1 VKKKRLRKER
11 FKKMKKILGI
21 IVLSL
26 LLSGCSDDYS
36 KIESCA
42 SSETLRAYPD
52 EGIQLTMNKSLRK
65 KLEDPRFKRNFDY
78 CENLFNSNP
87 KKFKALY
94 PYLR

>member
-1 VKKKRLRKER
+1 
-11 FKKMKKILGI
+11 MKKLTLI
-21 IVLSL
+21 LSL
-26 LLSGCSDDYS
+26 IFLLSGCSDDYS

-52 EGIQLTMNKSLRK
+52 EGIKLTMNKSLRK
-65 KLEDPRFKRNFDY
+65 KLEDPRFKSNFDY